1 MNKNF
6 YRIIFNKA
14 RGMLMVVGEFAIS
27 AHGTASASSEPGQI
41 PCLISRLT
49 ALQFALLVSLSCV
62 SMTSF
67 AAVVADGQ
75 APGNQQ
81 PTIISSAN
89 GTPQVNIQT
98 PSSGGVSRNVYSQ
111 FDVDNKG
118 VVLNN
123 SHVSTQTQLA
133 GMVNGNG
140 NLARG
145 EAKVILNEVNARNAS
160 RLNGMIEVAGQKAQ
174 VVIANPSGITCD
186 GCGFINAH
194 RATLTTGQV
203 QMNNGLIAGYDVNNG
218 EIVIQGAGMDSRQQ
232 NSTDLI
238 ARAVKVNA
246 AIHAKEL
253 HVTAGRNTVDAA
265 HQEVTAKSADGSEP
279 PQFAVDVAQLGG
291 MYANK
296 IRLRGTENGVGVHNA
311 GSIGASA
318 GEVVVNADGSISNS
332 GRITASQ
339 NLLLTSQR
347 LVENSGKVYA
357 AGNTAITAGGMLNNS
372 GIIAAGNNTTLN
384 AASVASSS
392 AAALAAGMNSD
403 GTLGSAGNLNVTSQ
417 GELKVN
423 GQALAAG
430 QLTATGT
437 ALDFSGSQ
445 TFGND
450 ISLRASAGSISTA
463 KATVAA
469 THQLTASARDA
480 INNDSGKISADALN
494 LSARSLSSQQG
505 LVQQLGTG
513 DLRLSF
519 INGLNNAGGTLASK
533 GLNLTLSTSSFN
545 NQQGSLL
552 HTGSGDLSV
561 MVNDLLDNQKGSIA
575 ANGNILLTAEA
586 LNNHQG
592 QLIAAQNGDLQIT
605 TQAQLNNLQ
614 GVMAAAGDLSLQS
627 TGLNNAGGMLQS
639 GTNMTLTLSGG
650 DLNNRDSG
658 SNGGIL
664 SGGTL
669 SVKGGNIDN
678 TAGFIAAGGHAYL
691 SGLSLTNQ
699 RGTLASDANLSLT
712 TGAMNNQS
720 GRVQAGTSLNLNTQ
734 NNTLTN
740 TGGVFSAGKTLT
752 LLTGALLNSSGQ
764 LISAGG
770 LQLNTQGQQLDNT
783 SGTITSSGDA
793 RLNTGTLSNIGGQM
807 QIVGNA
813 LIDAAG
819 AGLDNTA
826 GLIRGGAR
834 LALTTTSLNNRNTQ
848 RENTGIEG
856 QSVILT
862 SAELDNSGG
871 AIRAND
877 LLDIT
882 TSSTLNNSGGLISSA
897 SRLSFNGG
905 GSLAL
910 TNTAGT
916 LIGGSN
922 LSLTA
927 YSLSGD
933 GRVLSQ
939 NAMDLVLQQAFF
951 NQGQVIANGDMN
963 VTFSGGLVNQ
973 SLIKAGG
980 VLNLHTA
987 ELENQQSA
995 EISAAENHLLISG
1008 SVTNRGLLDGGLT
1021 HVSSSVLTN
1030 TGTGRIYGNHIAL
1043 QAGTLNNLAE
1053 NGAAA
1058 TIAARE
1064 RLDIGAGQLNNYE
1077 HALIFS
1083 QGNIA
1088 VGGVLDDSWQASG
1101 KSAVFN
1107 NHSATLESIGDMT
1120 LDIGEINNINDHLVT
1135 KVVMVE
1141 RSSHHE
1147 AVLSGSTIR
1156 FDWDD
1161 VDTST
1166 KNKYNVHAAIMPD
1179 GSSGRTFYE
1188 YQYERTITETQVKE
1202 SDPGQIMAGGNLT
1215 INSDRVNN
1223 HDSRIVA
1230 GGLLGGAISE
1240 LNNIATMGQR
1250 VITDIGTQVRWY
1262 AKKSS
1267 NGRGGTKTSQGKD
1280 YSGYSPENVIQ
1291 TIDLQTMTWQ
1301 GNTAISGSGTTV
1313 AGRDTSGADT
1323 TIIHAGDI
1331 TADSGQTPLTPPS
1344 GHLVEIAQPDGY
1356 GDTAIRAIVPNTTL
1370 PDNSLYQLH
1379 PGSNV
1384 PFLIETDPRFTD
1396 KKQWLGSDYMQNRLT
1411 QDPDNVLKRL
1421 GDGFYEQQLVR
1432 QQVVALTGNRYLS
1445 GYSNDEAQ
1453 FRALMDTGVAFAEKY
1468 SLTVGVALTA
1478 AQMAQLTSD
1487 MVWLV
1492 KQTVTLPDGTTQ
1504 EVLVPQLYA
1513 RVKPGDLDGSGALLA
1528 GNNISLNVS
1537 NDLTNSGHIKGRD
1550 VTRLTAD
1557 NLNNSGFIGGDRV
1570 DLRARTDINN
1580 TGGTLLGSSS
1590 LTAIAGR
1597 DINSISTLGSRPDNI
1612 TFDRPAG
1619 IYVQNDSG
1627 TLVLQAMNNVNL
1639 TATQISNGG
1648 AGSQTQIVA
1657 GNDLN
1662 LGTLTLTGS
1671 ESASWGKGN
1680 DRTLTQSTDIGS
1692 QIIGNGDVLL
1702 SAGHDL
1708 NATAATVSAGNA
1720 LRVAAGNDISL
1731 TSGNASYHLIENSH
1745 QTSGGMLSKKSVTTH
1760 DEVQSRSAVS
1770 SSFDGETVRM
1780 QAGHDLS
1787 VSGSNVAGTHDV
1799 ALAAGN
1805 NLTLTTTEET
1815 RRENHLRKETKSGL
1829 SGTGGIGVTVG
1840 SSSLK
1845 TTDDAVTHG
1854 NLGSMV
1860 GSSQGSV
1867 TLSAGNNL
1875 LVQGSDV
1882 LAGKDLRL
1890 SGKEVNILA
1899 AENQSSQTH
1908 ITEQKT
1914 SGLTLALSGAAGSAL
1929 NAAVTTAKQAS
1940 EESDGRLA
1948 ALQGMKAAL
1957 SGVSATQALRLD
1969 EAKGNDPS
1977 NNNTVGVSLS
1987 YGSQSSKSE
1996 SVLAQTTQRG
2006 SSLTAAGNL
2015 SITATGSGVKGES
2028 GDITVAGSQLQAGQD
2043 LLLSASR
2050 DVNLFSAEETSSTR
2064 SNNSSKGGSVGVGI
2078 TAGSGGTGLNVSASV
2093 NKGKGHENADAVS
2106 HVETQLNAGNQVTIA
2121 SGRDTTLAGAQ
2132 VNSETVK
2139 VDAGRNLTIA
2149 SKQDSETFDAKQQ
2162 NAGAGAGYTFG
2173 AGTATAS
2180 VNASRDKMNS
2190 DWQSVT
2196 EQSGIFAGSGGFDIT
2211 VGKHTQLNG
2220 AVISSTASADKNR
2233 LDTGTLGFSDI
2244 HNHAEYEVEH
2254 VSAGISTGGSI
2265 GSQFAGN
2272 MANGLLAGLNG
2283 SDSADSTTKAAVSEG
2298 TIVIRDGEKQQQD
2311 VADLSR
2317 DVENANPGLAQIF
2330 DKEKEQNRLKAAQL
2344 IGEIGSQVADIAR
2357 TEGQIAG
2364 EKAKNDPAAL
2374 QAAREQLAGKGNLN
2388 PTADQI
2394 AEQAY
2399 STAMAPFGTGSSLQ
2413 QGIQAATAA
2422 IQGLA
2427 GGNIGQAISGAA
2439 SPYLAEQIHKLTEG
2453 NPEAQAMAHAVV
2465 GAVASYASGNNAP
2478 AGAAG
2483 AVSGELMA
2491 QLVMNQLYP
2500 GKSVSELTETEKQTI
2515 SALGTLAA
2523 GLAGGVAGDSTA
2535 NAVAGA
2541 QAGKNSVENNFLG
2554 ATSSDK
2560 LDKAIEKINQGDKSL
2575 AAANELIKLE
2585 NADKRSDALVSKF
2598 NSDPSQMS
2606 SSEQAELAGYLRIY
2620 SAEMEK
2626 EYGAAV
2632 TQELV
2637 KGMLSGQD
2645 YIKRN
2650 PDSEAMASAQKI
2662 MSTWGYHK
2670 SNASI
2675 GDAPLLFGGSVLG
2688 LTVKGM
2694 AANAAIGVGVNI
2706 GVQLAGKDPFSY
2718 VDVIMAGV
2726 TAAATTGK
2734 GIVSSA
2740 PINMGGAAIGSGIKG
2755 EDPTSSTIAAG
2766 AGSIFGGVAGKVAT
2780 EHLKPVIKEGS
2791 AEIIGTVT
2799 GATVSEITGRNVQN
2813 ALKDEGNEN
2822 EEN

>member
-67 AAVVADGQ
+67 AAVVADAQ

-98 PSSGGVSRNVYSQ
+98 PGSGGVSRNVYSQ

-194 RATLTTGQV
+194 RATLTTGRV

-423 GQALAAG
+423 GQVLAAG

-519 INGLNNAGGTLASK
+519 INGLNNAGGL
-533 GLNLTLSTSSFN
+533 
-545 NQQGSLL
+545 
-552 HTGSGDLSV
+552 
-561 MVNDLLDNQKGSIA
+561 
-575 ANGNILLTAEA
+575 
-586 LNNHQG
+586 
-592 QLIAAQNGDLQIT
+592 
-605 TQAQLNNLQ
+605 
-614 GVMAAAGDLSLQS
+614 
-627 TGLNNAGGMLQS
+627 LQS
-639 GTNMTLTLSGG
+639 GTNMTLTLSGSE
-650 DLNNRDSG
+650 LNNRD
-658 SNGGIL
+658 GGIL

-669 SVKGGNIDN
+669 SVEGGNIDN

-1053 NGAAA
+1053 NGTAA

-1064 RLDIGAGQLNNYE
+1064 RLDIGAGQINNYE
-1077 HALIFS
+1077 HALIYS

-1107 NHSATLESIGDMT
+1107 NHSATLESVGDMT

-1135 KVVMVE
+1135 EVVVVE

-1156 FDWDD
+1156 FDWND

-1331 TADSGQTPLTPPS
+1331 TADSGQTPLPPPS
-1344 GHLVEIAQPDGY
+1344 GHLVEIAQPDGD

-1528 GNNISLNVS
+1528 GNNISVNVS

-1570 DLRARTDINN
+1570 DLQARTDINN
-1580 TGGTLLGSSS
+1580 MGGTLLGSSS
-1590 LTAIAGR
+1590 LTATAGR
-1597 DINSISTLGSRPDNI
+1597 DINSISTLGGRPDNI

-1692 QIIGNGDVLL
+1692 QIIGKGDVLL

-1770 SSFDGETVRM
+1770 SSFDGDTVRM

-1805 NLTLTTTEET
+1805 NLTLTTAEET

-1867 TLSAGNNL
+1867 TISAGNNL

-1908 ITEQKT
+1908 TTEQKQ

-1929 NAAVTTAKQAS
+1929 NAAVNTAKQAS

-2093 NKGKGHENADAVS
+2093 NKGKGHENADVVS
-2106 HVETQLNAGNQVTIA
+2106 HMETQLNAGNQVTIA

-2132 VNSETVK
+2132 VSGETVK

-2149 SKQDSETFDAKQQ
+2149 SEQDNETFDAKQQ

-2211 VGKHTQLNG
+2211 VGKHTQLHG
-2220 AVISSTASADKNR
+2220 AVIGSTAEADKNK

-2283 SDSADSTTKAAVSEG
+2283 SDSADSTTKAAVAEG
-2298 TIVIRDGEKQQQD
+2298 TLIIRDKANQQQN
-2311 VADLSR
+2311 VAELSR

-2364 EKAKNDPAAL
+2364 EKAKRDPVKLAEAK
-2374 QAAREQLAGKGNLN
+2374 AQLESKGKAF
-2388 PTADQI
+2388 TDEDVAK
-2394 AEQAY
+2394 QAY
-2399 STAMAPFGTGSSLQ
+2399 SNAMASWGTGSAIQ
-2413 QGIQAATAA
+2413 QGISAATAA

-2465 GAVASYASGNNAP
+2465 GAVASYASGNSAL

-2541 QAGKNSVENNFLG
+2541 QAGQNSVNNNLFGGNEETQAEKARQHGADILSCADNPSGEACQHGLAENKTYAAALATGGVASLPGSAQAMWALG
-2554 ATSSDK
+2554 AGANAGMQYASSGEVNPVNSVVAGWTNVITMGSG
-2560 LDKAIEKINQGDKSL
+2560 LTGTVIW
-2575 AAANELIKLE
+2575 
-2585 NADKRSDALVSKF
+2585 NAGSGALVNQINGYDPLTGAITNGFGASLGYGVGNYIVKPITNTAGKLITGGWDPKFDPNLLKYTEVKGQLGISKEML
-2598 NSDPSQMS
+2598 PSNIPS
-2606 SSEQAELAGYLRIY
+2606 AAGNVTGSFSSE
-2620 SAEMEK
+2620 
-2626 EYGAAV
+2626 YGSV
-2632 TQELV
+2632 E
-2637 KGMLSGQD
+2637 
-2645 YIKRN
+2645 
-2650 PDSEAMASAQKI
+2650 AQKI
-2662 MSTWGYHK
+2662 IDK
-2670 SNASI
+2670 
-2675 GDAPLLFGGSVLG
+2675 
-2688 LTVKGM
+2688 
-2694 AANAAIGVGVNI
+2694 
-2706 GVQLAGKDPFSY
+2706 
-2718 VDVIMAGV
+2718 V
-2726 TAAATTGK
+2726 TK
-2734 GIVSSA
+2734 
-2740 PINMGGAAIGSGIKG
+2740 
-2755 EDPTSSTIAAG
+2755 
-2766 AGSIFGGVAGKVAT
+2766 
-2780 EHLKPVIKEGS
+2780 
-2791 AEIIGTVT
+2791 
-2799 GATVSEITGRNVQN
+2799 
-2813 ALKDEGNEN
+2813 
-2822 EEN
+2822 